1 MFMIMNDRFN
11 FKRLKNQNGFSMIE
25 ILVTI
30 LVLSFGLLGM
40 AALVTTGMRSNNVS
54 HYRTIATQQTLDIVD
69 RMRANLAGVRAGN
82 YDNLMPGIP
91 AGNDCSA
98 VECDVAEMATYDN
111 TEWNRANTTL
121 LPGGNGTVVGN
132 LVGGFTVALMWTEKE
147 MNGAV
152 DPNPDPLCPGT
163 ADTRCFVTRFSP

>member
-82 YDNLMPGIP
+82 YDNLAPGIP
-91 AGNDCSA
+91 ASDGCIA
-98 VECDVAEMATYDN
+98 VECDVVEMSTYDHAQ
-111 TEWNRANTTL
+111 WNGANAAL
-121 LPGGNGTVVGN
+121 LPDGNGTVVGN
-132 LVGGFTVALMWTEKE
+132 LVGGFTVALTWTEKD
-147 MNGAV
+147 MNGV

>member
-1 MFMIMNDRFN
+1 MNNRFKFRK
-11 FKRLKNQNGFSMIE
+11 FKKQNGFSMIE

-69 RMRANLAGVRAGN
+69 RMRANLAGVRAGD
-82 YDNLMPGIP
+82 YDILAPGIP
-91 AGNDCSA
+91 ASNGCIA
-98 VECDVAEMATYDN
+98 IECDVAQMATFDHAL
-111 TEWNRANTTL
+111 WNGANAAL

-132 LVGGFTVALMWTEKE
+132 LVGGFSVALTWTEKE

>member
-1 MFMIMNDRFN
+1 MLMNDRFK
-11 FKRLKNQNGFSMIE
+11 FRKFKNQNGFSMIE

-121 LPGGNGTVVGN
+121 LPGGNGRVVGN
-132 LVGGFTVALMWTEKE
+132 LVDGFLVVLTWTEKD
-147 MNGAV
+147 MIGV
-152 DPNPDPLCPGT
+152 DLNDPECPGT
-163 ADTRCFVTRFSP
+163 ANTRCFVTRFSP